1 MHLSSDFEEIRN
13 YVKFSMTGR
22 IEPLKVFKKLLFV
35 IYSFKYEAR
44 VFVTLIVCYATATL
58 RNDH

>member
-1 MHLSSDFEEIRN
+1 MHLSPDLEEIRN
-13 YVKFSMTGR
+13 YVKFSMSGR
-22 IEPLKVFKKLLFV
+22 IVPLKVKNPLFV

-44 VFVTLIVCYATATL
+44 VFVTLIVCYFTATL